1 VPFAETYAAVMAL
14 RFLGEESDLVP
25 RERVLASLRLLLEEP
40 KLADLVIA
48 DLARWQDWSVVDRLV
63 AIFKDAQAD
72 NIFVREPIVNY
83 LRACPL
89 PAAAAAVAELETIDP
104 EACRRAATLAGLAA
118 AIAPPPA
125 TATDTYDAPG
135 ASARPDP
142 APPPDPQAEDDRAL
156 ARRIAPVIGAEEG
169 TAEPAEPAAME
180 PAVGPAAAAS
190 RWNWKW
196 PAWVAAVAL
205 IAVVSRLLLRPG
217 TGGRPAV

>member
-1 VPFAETYAAVMAL
+1 
-14 RFLGEESDLVP
+14 
-25 RERVLASLRLLLEEP
+25 VLASLRLLLDEP

-89 PAAAAAVAELETIDP
+89 PEAAAAVAELETIDP

-118 AIAPPPA
+118 AIASPPNPTPAAASEDDPGAGNVPSVPPA
-125 TATDTYDAPG
+125 DT
-135 ASARPDP
+135 
-142 APPPDPQAEDDRAL
+142 PPEDDRAL

-169 TAEPAEPAAME
+169 TAAPEPAPAGE
-180 PAVGPAAAAS
+180 PAVAAAPAATDPA
-190 RWNWKW
+190 RWKW
-196 PAWVAAVAL
+196 VAWAAAVAV
-205 IAVVSRLLLRPG
+205 IAIVSRLLLRPG